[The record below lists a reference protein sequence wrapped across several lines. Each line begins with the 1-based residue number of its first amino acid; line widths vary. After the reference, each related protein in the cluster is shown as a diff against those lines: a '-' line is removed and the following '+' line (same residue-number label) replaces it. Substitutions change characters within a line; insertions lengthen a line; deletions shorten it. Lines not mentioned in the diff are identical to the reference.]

1 MNLNDPT
8 AEELRLI
15 AEAFRSEDE
24 WSSRPRA
31 VYTGEAMERELD
43 ELFPIDVGLEALRT
57 RVNGNAT
64 IEAAIRVNEEVV

>member
-8 AEELRLI
+8 TEELRLI
-15 AEAFRSEDE
+15 AAAFRSEDE

-43 ELFPIDVGLEALRT
+43 ELFPIEVGVQALRE
-57 RVNGNAT
+57 RQNGNA
-64 IEAAIRVNEEVV
+64 AAEPEPIKR